1 MRPPE
6 NMIRIIDRKR
16 YNTSTATLIADDVY
30 RDGHDTE
37 RGGTNSFLYRS
48 PKGAY
53 FVVTLTQWQGSQD
66 TLRPIS
72 RNEAIDLWEGPLSE
86 HYMDF
91 EEAFPSIDVEEQESF
106 RSGTAPNTS
115 LWLDDAQRAWLQG
128 QGGIQPT
135 IRRLI
140 DEAMRQ

>member
-30 RDGHDTE
+30 WDGHNME
-37 RGGTNSFLYRS
+37 RGGTNRFLYRT
-48 PKGAY
+48 PKGAF
-53 FVVTLTQWQGSQD
+53 FVVTLTQWQGSRD

-72 RNEAIDLWEGPLSE
+72 QDEAINLWEGSLSE
-86 HYMDF
+86 HHLEF
-91 EEAFPSIDVEEQESF
+91 EEAFPTVTVEEPEPY

-115 LWLDDAQRAWLQG
+115 LWLDDAQRAWLAS

-140 DEAMRQ
+140 AEAMGQ